1 MLKIVSCQSSSIVNG
16 YQSSTVISR
25 HQLSTVVNRQSSM
38 VVNRQRS
45 SIVNRQPMYVC
56 ACVHGCGCVRLCV
69 RARVCVC
76 VCGHGHGHG
85 HYLKKKYTFRMHTL
99 KKLAYL
105 QHENTPT
112 TSANCVNNTTQILTL
127 QFLNF
132 KQPKNEYNF

>member
-1 MLKIVSCQSSSIVNG
+1 
-16 YQSSTVISR
+16 
-25 HQLSTVVNRQSSM
+25 
-38 VVNRQRS
+38 
-45 SIVNRQPMYVC
+45 MYVC
-56 ACVHGCGCVRLCV
+56 ACARVRVCGCV

-112 TSANCVNNTTQILTL
+112 TSANCVNNTTQILTI